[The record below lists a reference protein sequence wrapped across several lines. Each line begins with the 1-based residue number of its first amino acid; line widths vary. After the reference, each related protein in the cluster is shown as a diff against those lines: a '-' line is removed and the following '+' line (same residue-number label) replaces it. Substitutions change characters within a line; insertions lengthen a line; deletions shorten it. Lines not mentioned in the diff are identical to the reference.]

1 MDLNEVSYCWLDVP
15 RSCIYIYI
23 YIKRLVQENIGE
35 IVDRIKPKEEEN
47 IK

>member
-1 MDLNEVSYCWLDVP
+1 MKSHIVDLMCLDHV
-15 RSCIYIYI
+15 YIYI

>member
-1 MDLNEVSYCWLDVP
+1 MKSHIVDLMCLDHVCV
-15 RSCIYIYI
+15 CIYIYK
-23 YIKRLVQENIGE
+23 KRLVQENIGE